1 MKLDRDKLIK
11 WGSIIFLIALLPFAM
26 ELILVI
32 DVFGLEFAASFAFL
46 YLGMMRDRLL
56 LRWYSFKQECAT
68 FFVFIAT
75 LYLFQ
80 PRTVISHSLASSI
93 LVAFTCSLLMAAA
106 IWIPA
111 IYLSTGF
118 Y

>member
-1 MKLDRDKLIK
+1 MQIDRDKLIK
-11 WGSIIFLIALLPFAM
+11 WGSILFLIAVLPFAM

-46 YLGMMRDRLL
+46 YLGTMRDRLL
-56 LRWYSFKQECAT
+56 LRWYSFRQECAA
-68 FFVFIAT
+68 FMLFIAT

-80 PRTVISHSLASSI
+80 PRTVISHSLASSVLI
-93 LVAFTCSLLMAAA
+93 ALTCSALMAAA
-106 IWIPA
+106 IWVPA

-118 Y
+118 S

>member
-1 MKLDRDKLIK
+1 MQIDKDKLIK
-11 WGSIIFLIALLPFAM
+11 WGSILFLIAVLPFAM

-56 LRWYSFKQECAT
+56 LRWHGFKQECAA
-68 FFVFIAT
+68 FMLFIAT

-80 PRTVISHSLASSI
+80 PRTVLSHSLASSVLI
-93 LVAFTCSLLMAAA
+93 ALTCSLFMAAA
-106 IWIPA
+106 IWLPA
-111 IYLSTGF
+111 IYLSTGVS
-118 Y
+118 